1 VGQRY
6 PVRLRHKQCA
16 CEQPSQKEHWR
27 RLHRAALRHN
37 RKLTLVQIGA
47 NEGGTEGNEWIGP
60 MVRDLGW
67 RAALIEPVPFL
78 YRLLKAN
85 ARQSGPTAHITVHQ
99 LAVTAQTTVQTGRC
113 AFQALHEK
121 CFSSVTRRGSP
132 YSTRQM
138 NPKLRRASSVLV
150 SRAGGVGEPLALWE
164 RMVDTAKL
172 AELKALF
179 DAGALTEEE
188 FNEAKKEVITASRS
202 SSPVHD
208 RGSRSESPM
217 MGAPVGGL
225 PTTGGPPVG
234 KVVMAEP
241 VPAVV
246 PSQRVSATAVVPSQ
260 RVSATLSPAGTPVST
275 TGTPFGAPDGGACD
289 ELSPAPSLRPT
300 QPITL

>member
-1 VGQRY
+1 MGQRY

-113 AFQALHEK
+113 AFQALQEK
-121 CFSSVTRRGSP
+121 CFSSVTRRGRQP
-132 YSTRQM
+132 IFYANREKQM

-150 SRAGGVGEPLALWE
+150 SGWRRRGAAGSLGEN
-164 RMVDTAKL
+164 
-172 AELKALF
+172 
-179 DAGALTEEE
+179 G
-188 FNEAKKEVITASRS
+188 
-202 SSPVHD
+202 
-208 RGSRSESPM
+208 
-217 MGAPVGGL
+217 
-225 PTTGGPPVG
+225 
-234 KVVMAEP
+234 
-241 VPAVV
+241 
-246 PSQRVSATAVVPSQ
+246 
-260 RVSATLSPAGTPVST
+260 
-275 TGTPFGAPDGGACD
+275 
-289 ELSPAPSLRPT
+289 
-300 QPITL
+300 